1 MLGSLARK
9 FNYTFVY
16 IFHTIYPEKSISRT
30 ILSQTNI
37 FNIFPAIVSLGSVRK
52 ILGGV
57 CIRKT
62 TKYIPQSA
70 LGISRL
76 FIEIANR
83 DNRICLTLDC
93 SGINKKQKQ
102 INLVFKLVILIL
114 LMTNICI
121 MTLLASE
128 KMRLN
133 RTIEFSLRLFT
144 IRVRRK
150 ENRTLML
157 QKKLAT

>member
-1 MLGSLARK
+1 MLGSLAQK

-16 IFHTIYPEKSISRT
+16 IFHTIYPEKSIWRT
-30 ILSQTNI
+30 ILLQTNI
-37 FNIFPAIVSLGSVRK
+37 FNIFPAIVSLGSVRN

-76 FIEIANR
+76 FIELANR